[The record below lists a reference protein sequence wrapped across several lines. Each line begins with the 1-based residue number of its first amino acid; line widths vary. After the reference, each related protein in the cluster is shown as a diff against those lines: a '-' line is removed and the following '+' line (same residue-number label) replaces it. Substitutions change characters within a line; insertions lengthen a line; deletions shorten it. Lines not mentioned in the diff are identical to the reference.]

1 MGEYKTEKTLDSLLQ
16 DCPRDSIIG
25 DNLIRAWA
33 KINSPLYIKIVCTI
47 SGGADSD
54 IVLDICTKCDK
65 DNKIDYVW
73 FDTGLEYQATKTHLK
88 EMEKKY
94 GIMIKPYR
102 AKKPIPVA
110 CKEYGQPFISKRVS
124 DYMCRLQRH
133 GFGWE
138 DDDFETLLHKYC
150 KWNDK
155 RQTWVGCYT
164 ALKWW
169 CNQHDS
175 SQFNISQN
183 KYLKE
188 FIIQNN
194 PYFKISDKCC
204 KYGKKDILHNL
215 IDNSDYD
222 LNIFGVRKAE
232 GGTRSAA
239 YKSCFDEK
247 FDGCDEYRP
256 IFWYLNET
264 KEKYSTHYE
273 ICNSKCYTEYG
284 LKRTGCA
291 GCPFGRDFE
300 FELQVIEKY
309 EPKLYVAVNNIFGES
324 YEYTRKYREFCLAMS
339 QASRVETNLSCEM
352 R

>member
-1 MGEYKTEKTLDSLLQ
+1 MGVYKTEKTLDSLLQ
-16 DCPRDSIIG
+16 DCPKDGIIG

-33 KINSPLYIKIVCTI
+33 KINSPLYDKILCTI
-47 SGGADSD
+47 SGGSDSD

-73 FDTGLEYQATKTHLK
+73 FDTGLEYQATKIHLR
-88 EMEKKY
+88 ELEQKY
-94 GIMIKPYR
+94 GVTIKSYR
-102 AKKPIPVA
+102 AKKPIPVV
-110 CKEYGQPFISKRVS
+110 CKEYGQPFLSKRVS
-124 DYMCRLQRH
+124 DYMSRLQRH

-138 DDDFETLLHKYC
+138 DGNFEELLHKYC
-150 KWNDK
+150 KWNIK
-155 RQTWVGCYT
+155 RQKWVGCYT

-169 CNQHDS
+169 CNQHNS

-194 PYFKISDKCC
+194 PHFKISDKCC
-204 KYGKKDILHNL
+204 KYGKKDILHSL
-215 IDNSDYD
+215 IANSDYD

-232 GGTRSAA
+232 GGTRATA
-239 YKSCFDEK
+239 YKSCFDK
-247 FDGCDEYRP
+247 KLDGCDEYRP

-264 KEKYSTHYE
+264 KERYTNHYG
-273 ICNSKCYTEYG
+273 ICNSQCYTEYG

-300 FELQVIEKY
+300 FELHIMEQY
-309 EPKLYVAVNNIFGES
+309 EPNLFKGVNNIFGDS
-324 YEYTRKYREFCLAMS
+324 YNYTRQYREFQRMMNEKENEL
-339 QASRVETNLSCEM
+339 NI
-352 R
+352 